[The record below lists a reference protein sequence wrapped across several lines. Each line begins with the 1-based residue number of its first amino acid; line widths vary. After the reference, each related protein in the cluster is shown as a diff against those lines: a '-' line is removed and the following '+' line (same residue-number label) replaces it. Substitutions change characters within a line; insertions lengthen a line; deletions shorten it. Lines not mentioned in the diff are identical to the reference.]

1 MKLRK
6 FILRSKD
13 LKEVKTE
20 PCGGQAC
27 QAEGALC
34 RDLEGRKS
42 AHGNLMEEG
51 LAWLDFKK

>member
-13 LKEVKTE
+13 LKDAKTE
-20 PCGGQAC
+20 PCGGPAC

-34 RDLEGRKS
+34 RDLEGRES
-42 AHGNLMEEG
+42 AHGNLMEEV
-51 LAWLDFKK
+51 LMWLGFEK